1 MNAARPACR
10 APVSPRA
17 QAPRPALKGWQLLGL
32 ALLASAASASPALHH
47 WPDADL
53 ALGSKL
59 IAEHACTAC
68 HARKVGGDGSA
79 IYRPLGRINTPGA
92 LLAMVEMCNTELN
105 LGLFP
110 EDVMSVA
117 AVLQRDHYRF
127 PAQSAASKP
136 GSQASSPRP
145 AP

>member
-1 MNAARPACR
+1 MNGRRHTATG
-10 APVSPRA
+10 A
-17 QAPRPALKGWQLLGL
+17 QG
-32 ALLASAASASPALHH
+32 ALLLAAALFALPAAASPALHA
-47 WPDADL
+47 WPEADL

-59 IAEHACTAC
+59 IAEHNCTAC

-92 LLAMVEMCNTELN
+92 LLAMVEMCSTELN

-127 PAQSAASKP
+127 PAQSAVSKP
-136 GSQASSPRP
+136 GSPAPSPRP

>member
-1 MNAARPACR
+1 MNRRRLDPAPGCV
-10 APVSPRA
+10 A
-17 QAPRPALKGWQLLGL
+17 
-32 ALLASAASASPALHH
+32 ALLLSASLMASASGASPALHR
-47 WPDADL
+47 WPEADL

-127 PAQSAASKP
+127 PAAAASPKA
-136 GSQASSPRP
+136 GSPASSPRP

>member
-1 MNAARPACR
+1 MNRRRLKAGPAPARAA
-10 APVSPRA
+10 
-17 QAPRPALKGWQLLGL
+17 ALLSAALLGT
-32 ALLASAASASPALHH
+32 AAVASPALHS
-47 WPDADL
+47 WPEADL

-68 HARKVGGDGSA
+68 HVRKVGDDGSA

-92 LLAMVEMCNTELN
+92 LLAMVEMCSTELN

-127 PAQSAASKP
+127 PAATAAPKP
-136 GSQASSPRP
+136 ATPASSPRP